1 MYNEAIETLQ
11 EKANNLKAEMRSVV
25 KNAKVPNEEMTL
37 MIFGYQNRIN
47 ELSDAILTLKSIE
60 EDEEI
65 DNKKE

>member
-11 EKANNLKAEMRSVV
+11 EKANNLKAELRSVV
-25 KNAKVPNEEMTL
+25 KNTKIPNDEMTI

-65 DNKKE
+65 DNKKG